1 MSTENYPSD
10 DRTFPRNWTN
20 FKKTLTWPKRMY
32 LGWLGDG
39 TKYDDVQSFLNAELP
54 DEQRWWVEH
63 QMYRSEV
70 IHIYAKLVDEGTKL
84 VCHRV
89 EDCPDPATTRT
100 NRPKY
105 ELGAPLF
112 DLMCHVGRMH
122 MSRNTNLKM
131 APEVGRYGTM
141 AQKDESYKNGLW
153 LIEDGENYYPDDL
166 HPGTENREDFFTW
179 CNPEYNFTDT
189 FDSLFE
195 IDKDKH
201 LVKLA
206 NPTYMTF
213 IHDNDF
219 DVLKY
224 QEENDLAIR
233 FGGKY
238 QIDGKTYTTWRMKK
252 VGQGQGH
259 YTWTDIPAG
268 KVGGEEQRCHGDYKD
283 KSTLPFQDAQWFPG
297 LIGHVND
304 RGNDENYVY
313 EPITEKNEIP
323 SNFSDYEDKIF
334 PDWAPKR

>member
-141 AQKDESYKNGLW
+141 AQKMNHIK
-153 LIEDGENYYPDDL
+153 
-166 HPGTENREDFFTW
+166 
-179 CNPEYNFTDT
+179 
-189 FDSLFE
+189 
-195 IDKDKH
+195 
-201 LVKLA
+201 
-206 NPTYMTF
+206 M
-213 IHDNDF
+213 
-219 DVLKY
+219 
-224 QEENDLAIR
+224 
-233 FGGKY
+233 
-238 QIDGKTYTTWRMKK
+238 
-252 VGQGQGH
+252 
-259 YTWTDIPAG
+259 
-268 KVGGEEQRCHGDYKD
+268 
-283 KSTLPFQDAQWFPG
+283 
-297 LIGHVND
+297 
-304 RGNDENYVY
+304 VY
-313 EPITEKNEIP
+313 G
-323 SNFSDYEDKIF
+323 
-334 PDWAPKR
+334 